1 MRDEADER
9 AYLQRRFD
17 ALLGP
22 TLSQLM
28 NDPTVADLMINPDG
42 QVFIERVGERIE
54 ATGVVLPFAQTLAL
68 IKTLASVT
76 DSAKVHDAAP
86 VLEARVPV
94 LGWRFEGLLP
104 PVTLGPTVS
113 IRKPAQR
120 VYRLADYVASSR
132 MSSEAHDALCAA
144 VRDRHNIL
152 VVGGTG
158 SGKTTLT
165 NAVLSEIAEAG
176 PTDRLVIIEDLP
188 ELQSL
193 APNSV
198 ALRTTRHV
206 GMSDLLRCSLRLR
219 PDRIVVGEVRG
230 AEALVV
236 LKAWNTGHPGGLCT
250 LHANSAYEGLE
261 KITRLA
267 AEGTGGFMPR
277 QEVAAAVQL
286 VVFIA
291 RTRGHRRVEQL
302 IRVDGLD
309 AKGEFQWTEIAR

>member
-1 MRDEADER
+1 VRDESEER

-22 TLSQLM
+22 ALSILM
-28 NDPTVADLMINPDG
+28 QEPTVADLMINPDG
-42 QVFIERVGERIE
+42 QVFIERVGEHIE
-54 ATGVVLPFAQTLAL
+54 ATGVVLPSAQTLAL

-86 VLEARVPV
+86 ILEARVPG

-104 PVTLGPTVS
+104 PITLGPTVS

-120 VYRLADYVASSR
+120 VYRMTEYVASSR
-132 MSSEAHDALCAA
+132 MSPEVHDALCAA
-144 VRDRHNIL
+144 VRDRHNVL

-158 SGKTTLT
+158 SGKTTLA
-165 NAVLSEIAEAG
+165 NAVLCEIAEAS
-176 PTDRLVIIEDLP
+176 PSDRIVIIEDLP

-193 APNSV
+193 ASNSV

-206 GMSDLLRCSLRLR
+206 GMSELLRCSLRLR

-250 LHANSAYEGLE
+250 LHANSACGGLE
-261 KITRLA
+261 KITQLA
-267 AEGTGGFMPR
+267 AEGTGGFLPR

-302 IRVDGLD
+302 IRVHGVD
-309 AKGEFQWTEIAR
+309 AKGEFLWTEIAR